1 MNPLLRRGLVGA
13 AALAVV
19 APALAF
25 GAPSPANAAARVTVT
40 NGDGKATV
48 SIDRPTTLTV
58 KGRGFQAVK
67 GGAGGIYVAFGWV
80 SDPDG
85 GSWKPSKGGRT
96 GDDYRYVPDAESA
109 DNEGHQRFLAFPG
122 AQTETS
128 ANGTMS
134 TSGSFTTTLSVPGAR
149 FSAMDRSGRSV
160 EVDCTKATCGVIT
173 IGAHGIKS
181 PPNETFTPV
190 RFTASSAG
198 STKSQAEAAPKAAA
212 ATPAAPGVTG
222 GGTGNATVAVDR
234 ATAVVGRVLTFTGAR
249 FQPGEQVV
257 ATLDDGVAAVGPL
270 AAGQSGE
277 VAGVLQLPATIE
289 PGTHVLRLTGAA
301 SGAAPEVAFPI
312 AAATPVVDATAAESS
327 DEAPPPAAWVFLGIA
342 ALMLLA
348 AVLTA
353 VARVR
358 RARRARSDD
367 AAPPQAPAHADDH
380 APTHAGR
387 APR

>member
-1 MNPLLRRGLVGA
+1 MNPLLRRGA
-13 AALAVV
+13 ASTAALAVLGATLV
-19 APALAF
+19 L
-25 GAPSPANAAARVTVT
+25 GAPSPATAAARVTVT

-48 SIDRPTTLTV
+48 AIDRPTTLTV

-85 GSWKPSKGGRT
+85 GSWKPSQGGRT

-122 AQTETS
+122 AQTESS

-134 TSGSFTTTLSVPGAR
+134 ESGAFTTTLSVPGAR

-212 ATPAAPGVTG
+212 ATPTAPAVKGK
-222 GGTGNATVAVDR
+222 ATVAVDR

-327 DEAPPPAAWVFLGIA
+327 DEAPPPTAWVFLGFA
-342 ALMLLA
+342 ALLLLA

-353 VARVR
+353 AARVR
-358 RARRARSDD
+358 RARHS
-367 AAPPQAPAHADDH
+367 
-380 APTHAGR
+380 GR